1 MAGNLTVQLRDVSG
15 VATAVA
21 SGDLSQKITVDVKGE
36 FLQIKNVINNMV
48 DQLSVFADEVTRVA
62 REVGTEGQLGG
73 QAAVPGVAGIW
84 KDLTDNVNAMAGNLT
99 VQLRDV
105 SAVATAV
112 ASGDL
117 SQKITVDAKGEI
129 LQIKNVINDMV
140 DQLGAFASEVT
151 RVAREVGTKG
161 VLGGQAEVPGV
172 AGTWKDLTDN
182 VNAMAANL
190 TDQVRNIALVTTAVA
205 KGDLSQKITVD
216 AQGEILELKDT
227 INTMVV
233 RLSVFAD
240 EVTRVAR
247 EVGTEGELGGQAEVP
262 DVAGTWSD
270 LTANVN
276 AMATNLTDQ
285 VRNIA
290 LVTTAVANGDLSQKI
305 TVDAQGEILRL
316 KDTINTMVDRLR
328 VFADEVTRVA
338 REVGTEGQL
347 GGQAEVPD
355 VAGTWS
361 DLTDNVNAMAT
372 NLTDQVRSIAL
383 VTTAVAR
390 GDLSQKITV
399 DARGEILELKET
411 INAMVDQLSVFADE
425 VTRVAREVGT
435 EGQLGGQAEVPDV
448 AGTWKDLTDSVNAM
462 ATNLTV
468 QLRDVSAVAT
478 SVASGDLSQKIT
490 VEARGEILQIKDV
503 INAMVDRLGVF
514 ADEVTRVAREVGTE
528 GQLGGQAEVPD
539 VAGTWKDLTDSV
551 NAMAGNLTVQL
562 RDVSTVA
569 TAVAS
574 GDLSQK
580 ITVEAHGEI
589 LQIKDVINAMV
600 DRLSVF
606 ADEVTRVA
614 REVGTE
620 GQLGGQ
626 ASVPDAEGTWRALTD
641 NVNQLANNLT
651 VQVRAIADVAAAVS
665 HGDLTRTITV
675 EAQGEVD
682 ELKRSVNQMIAN
694 LKETTEENREQDWL
708 KTNLAEFSRKMQG
721 HDDLQSVARLIM
733 SDLTPL
739 VEAHHGAFFIASANG
754 NGDDPESGLDLIAS
768 YGYKRRRHIST
779 SFALGEGLV
788 GQAALEKKPILLTN
802 VPDDYIQISSGL
814 GEAPPRN
821 ILVLPVLFEG
831 DVKAVI
837 ELASLS
843 PFSDIHQILL
853 DQLAE
858 TVGVVI
864 NMIAANMRTEELLQ
878 QSRRLTE
885 ELQNQSKEL
894 VEQQAELKRSNE
906 DLGRQAASL
915 KASEELLKEQQEEL
929 QRVNE
934 ELEEKASLLAEQNR
948 KVEQKNK
955 EVEAARHELEEKAE
969 QLALSSRYKSEFLAN
984 MSHELRTP
992 LNSLSILARRLL
1004 ENEAGNLDQQQLE
1017 YARTILASG
1026 EDLMALISDVLDLA
1040 KVEAGKME
1048 IRPARVALDDVTA
1061 FVERNFRPIAS
1072 EKGLALGIAG
1082 ADGLPDA
1089 IITDGTRLNQILS
1102 NLLAN
1107 AVKFTEEGE
1116 VTFRIRPATA
1126 EEKAATP
1133 SLRRSEGAIAFD
1145 VSDTGIGIAS
1155 QNLRL
1160 VFEPFQQEDGTTSRR
1175 FGGTGLGLSIS
1186 REIAELIGGVIT
1198 VSSVQA
1204 EGSIFTLVLP
1214 TRPARMTGQADAA
1227 QGPGAAA
1234 AWTLAGDV
1242 PDDRATIAPGDRT
1255 MLIVEPDRSLARA
1268 LLGVAREK
1276 RFKGIVA
1283 LDGEVA
1289 LLLAQTYRPDAV
1301 ALDLDLPGPDGWNVL
1316 DRLQSHPATRH
1327 IPVHVIA
1334 RGGEAGIGL
1343 RHGAISY
1350 LHRPVDPDTLR
1361 KAFRRIPADEAG
1373 TTRRLLLVEGKRAE
1387 GELIRDA
1394 LDEIEIVAV
1403 PTAEDAWRE
1412 LKAGSFACMV
1422 LDLGAGGEDRFE
1434 LLERIQADPQL
1445 SSLPI
1450 LVHTT
1455 RDLAAADR
1463 MRINRCAHT
1472 IIVEEGRSPEALL
1485 TETALF
1491 LQGVGTDLPIPGH
1504 RIITDLEEPE
1514 PIFDGR
1520 SVLVVDD
1527 DVRNVFALTSL
1538 LESRGIRVDFAE
1550 DGREAV
1556 EIIQRNPNRF
1566 DLVLMDIMM
1575 PDMDGFAAMRAI
1587 RARTDLSSLPIIA
1600 VTAKATMEDRQ
1611 RCIDA
1616 GASDYVTK
1624 PVDPDQLLS
1633 LMSAWLIR

>member
-1 MAGNLTVQLRDVSG
+1 
-15 VATAVA
+15 
-21 SGDLSQKITVDVKGE
+21 
-36 FLQIKNVINNMV
+36 
-48 DQLSVFADEVTRVA
+48 
-62 REVGTEGQLGG
+62 
-73 QAAVPGVAGIW
+73 
-84 KDLTDNVNAMAGNLT
+84 
-99 VQLRDV
+99 
-105 SAVATAV
+105 
-112 ASGDL
+112 
-117 SQKITVDAKGEI
+117 
-129 LQIKNVINDMV
+129 
-140 DQLGAFASEVT
+140 
-151 RVAREVGTKG
+151 
-161 VLGGQAEVPGV
+161 
-172 AGTWKDLTDN
+172 
-182 VNAMAANL
+182 
-190 TDQVRNIALVTTAVA
+190 
-205 KGDLSQKITVD
+205 
-216 AQGEILELKDT
+216 
-227 INTMVV
+227 
-233 RLSVFAD
+233 
-240 EVTRVAR
+240 
-247 EVGTEGELGGQAEVP
+247 
-262 DVAGTWSD
+262 
-270 LTANVN
+270 
-276 AMATNLTDQ
+276 
-285 VRNIA
+285 
-290 LVTTAVANGDLSQKI
+290 
-305 TVDAQGEILRL
+305 
-316 KDTINTMVDRLR
+316 
-328 VFADEVTRVA
+328 
-338 REVGTEGQL
+338 
-347 GGQAEVPD
+347 
-355 VAGTWS
+355 
-361 DLTDNVNAMAT
+361 
-372 NLTDQVRSIAL
+372 
-383 VTTAVAR
+383 
-390 GDLSQKITV
+390 
-399 DARGEILELKET
+399 
-411 INAMVDQLSVFADE
+411 
-425 VTRVAREVGT
+425 
-435 EGQLGGQAEVPDV
+435 
-448 AGTWKDLTDSVNAM
+448 
-462 ATNLTV
+462 
-468 QLRDVSAVAT
+468 
-478 SVASGDLSQKIT
+478 
-490 VEARGEILQIKDV
+490 
-503 INAMVDRLGVF
+503 
-514 ADEVTRVAREVGTE
+514 
-528 GQLGGQAEVPD
+528 
-539 VAGTWKDLTDSV
+539 
-551 NAMAGNLTVQL
+551 MAGNLTVQL

-626 ASVPDAEGTWRALTD
+626 ANVADAEGTWRALTD

-694 LKETTEENREQDWL
+694 LKDTTEENREQDWL

-739 VEAHHGAFFIASANG
+739 VAAHHGAFFIGSANG
-754 NGDDPESGLDLIAS
+754 SDDTSEHELEMIAS
-768 YGYKRRRHIST
+768 YGYKHRRHIST
-779 SFALGEGLV
+779 RFALGEGLV

-814 GEAPPRN
+814 GESPPRN

-1004 ENEAGNLDQQQLE
+1004 ENEAGNLDQQQIE

-1048 IRPARVALDDVTA
+1048 IRPGPVALDDVRA
-1061 FVERNFRPIAS
+1061 FVERNFGPIAS
-1072 EKGLALGIAG
+1072 EKGLALLVETE
-1082 ADGLPDA
+1082 DELPEA
-1089 IITDGTRLNQILS
+1089 ITTDGTRLNQILN
-1102 NLLAN
+1102 NLLSN
-1107 AVKFTEEGE
+1107 AVKFTAKGE
-1116 VTFRIRPATA
+1116 VTFRIRPARV

-1133 SLRRSEGAIAFD
+1133 SLRRVESAIAFD
-1145 VSDTGIGIAS
+1145 VRDTGIGIAS

-1198 VSSVQA
+1198 VASVQS
-1204 EGSIFTLVLP
+1204 EGSVFTLVLP
-1214 TRPARMTGQADAA
+1214 TRPARLNGPGDGA
-1227 QGPGAAA
+1227 QGPVSEPGSTVAV
-1234 AWTLAGDV
+1234 DV
-1242 PDDRATIAPGDRT
+1242 PDDRAAIGPGDRT
-1255 MLIVEPDRSLARA
+1255 MLIVEADRSLARA
-1268 LLGVAREK
+1268 MLRVAREK

-1283 LDGEVA
+1283 IDGEAA
-1289 LLLAQTYRPDAV
+1289 LSLAQAYRPEAV
-1301 ALDLDLPGPDGWNVL
+1301 TLDVDLPQADGWEVL

-1334 RGGEAGIGL
+1334 RSDEPGIGL
-1343 RHGAISY
+1343 RRGAISC

-1361 KAFRRIPADEAG
+1361 KAIQGIPEG
-1373 TTRRLLLVEGKRAE
+1373 ETGSTRRLLLVEGSGGDAE
-1387 GELIRDA
+1387 PIRDS
-1394 LDEIEIVAV
+1394 LDDFEIVAV
-1403 PTAEDAWRE
+1403 PTTEAAWRE
-1412 LKAGSFACMV
+1412 LQTGPFACIV
-1422 LDLGAGGEDRFE
+1422 LDLEAGDDDRFE
-1434 LLERIQADPQL
+1434 LLERVQADARL
-1445 SSLPI
+1445 NSLPI
-1450 LVHTT
+1450 LVHAD

-1472 IIVEEGRSPEALL
+1472 IIVEEGTNPDALL
-1485 TETALF
+1485 TGTALF
-1491 LQGVGTDLPIPGH
+1491 LQGLAMDIPRSAI

-1538 LESRGIRVDFAE
+1538 LESRGITVDFAE
-1550 DGREAV
+1550 DGRAAV
-1556 EIIQRNPNRF
+1556 EIVQRDPNQF

-1575 PDMDGFAAMRAI
+1575 PGMDGYDAMRAI
-1587 RARTDLSSLPIIA
+1587 RARSDLSSLPIIA
-1600 VTAKATMEDRQ
+1600 VTAKATKEDRL
-1611 RCIDA
+1611 RCFEA
-1616 GASDYVTK
+1616 GASDYLTK

-1633 LMSAWLIR
+1633 LMSVWLLR